1 MEDSRPGSS
10 AALFRRPALPPSG
23 PVAPPGPP
31 PPSGPVP
38 PPWAPAG
45 AAPEAPPPAGR
56 RLTFHGSG
64 GTLLGLH
71 IVNVLFILLTL
82 GVYYCWAKTRIR
94 RYLFSE
100 SAFEGDRF
108 AYHGTGKEL
117 LLGFLKA
124 FVVFFLPTTVVLM
137 VLDRLDVDVGLKSAA
152 ATLINLLVLG
162 GIFTPVALVGS
173 RRYRLSRTSWRGIRF
188 SFRGPARRF
197 IPIFIK
203 GNLLGF
209 LTLSLYSPFYLTRRQ
224 QFMVSNAYFGN
235 ERFGFDGR
243 GWDLFRSYVLSFLPT
258 VATLAFGWAAKSTGH
273 ALIGNVFL
281 LLTLPTLGICWIW
294 YLARKRRF
302 FWDHT
307 YFGAARFRSTITGG
321 ALFGLYLVNALLLV
335 LTLGLAW
342 PWVRVRNIRFAFRY
356 LALEGPLDL
365 ERIQQQAQI
374 ASATGEGLAGF
385 LDTGF
390 DLG

>member
-1 MEDSRPGSS
+1 MEGSSPGSTAS
-10 AALFRRPALPPSG
+10 LFRKPAL
-23 PVAPPGPP
+23 

-38 PPWAPAG
+38 PPWAPPAVP
-45 AAPEAPPPAGR
+45 PEAESPSDH

-64 GTLLGLH
+64 STLLGIH
-71 IVNVLFILLTL
+71 VVNVLFVLLTL

-94 RYLFSE
+94 RYLYSE
-100 SAFEGDRF
+100 TAFEGDRF

-124 FVVFFLPTTVVLM
+124 FVVFFLPILVVLI
-137 VLDRLDVDVGLKSAA
+137 VLDRLDVDVGIKSAA
-152 ATLINLLVLG
+152 AWFLNTLVLYC
-162 GIFTPVALVGS
+162 IFTPVAMVGS
-173 RRYRLSRTSWRGIRF
+173 RRYRLTRTSWRGIRF
-188 SFRGPARRF
+188 SFRGKAWTF
-197 IPIFIK
+197 IPIFVK
-203 GNLLGF
+203 GYVLSL
-209 LTLSLYSPFYLTRRQ
+209 LTLGLYYPFYLTRRQ
-224 QFMVSNAYFGN
+224 GFMVSNAYFGN

-243 GWDLFRSYVLSFLPT
+243 GWELFRSYVLSIVPG
-258 VATLAFGWAAKSTGH
+258 VATLAVGWIARRAGH
-273 ALIGNVFL
+273 AWLGNLAF
-281 LLTLPTLGICWIW
+281 LLTLPTLVVCWVW

-307 YFGAARFRSTITGG
+307 SFGAARFRSTVTG
-321 ALFGLYLVNALLLV
+321 NALLGLYAVNAV
-335 LTLGLAW
+335 LLLLTIGLAW

-356 LALEGPLDL
+356 LSLEGPLDL
-365 ERIQQQAQI
+365 ERIQQQAQV